1 MQEMQERRIPSLVGK
16 IPGGGNG
23 RLLQY
28 SCLGKPMDR
37 EGWWAAVHGVSKES
51 NTTGRLSTHAGC
63 VQLAVERETEILIFQ
78 ALIEQF
84 PE

>member
-1 MQEMQERRIPSLVGK
+1 
-16 IPGGGNG
+16 
-23 RLLQY
+23 
-28 SCLGKPMDR
+28 MDR
-37 EGWWAAVHGVSKES
+37 EGWWAAVHGVSKEL

-63 VQLAVERETEILIFQ
+63 VQLAVERETEILIFP

>member
-1 MQEMQERRIPSLVGK
+1 
-16 IPGGGNG
+16 
-23 RLLQY
+23 
-28 SCLGKPMDR
+28 MDR
-37 EGWWAAVHGVSKES
+37 EGWWAAVHGVSQEW

-63 VQLAVERETEILIFQ
+63 VQLAVERETEILIFP